1 MHLPEMAGHFVIRL
15 VAGKARL
22 SKGRLGVGM
31 NEMLGYAEL
40 PVLMPG
46 KCALEL
52 IMIHAHNQ
60 HQRGAKDT
68 LWRSHS
74 LAQLSLDH
82 MREEFSRES

>member
-31 NEMLGYAEL
+31 NELFGYVEL

-46 KCALEL
+46 TCAPEL
-52 IMIHAHNQ
+52 IMIHAHHQ
-60 HQRGAKDT
+60 HQRSAKDT
-68 LWRSHS
+68 LWRSRS
-74 LAQLSLDH
+74 SVWIT
-82 MREEFSRES
+82 